1 MRKTL
6 SLLFYLSTSMPKE
19 NFKTTTTGISVI
31 LTDEGDV
38 SSGGKNRHQVMNHV
52 DFCAAIRGQN

>member
-1 MRKTL
+1 
-6 SLLFYLSTSMPKE
+6 MPKE